1 MNCQER
7 RIQALGG
14 RSYIKV
20 PSNLNDY
27 NKTHTDNPIQNKNY
41 SKVAN

>member
-20 PSNLNDY
+20 PSNPNDSD
-27 NKTHTDNPIQNKNY
+27 KTHRDNPNQNKNY
-41 SKVAN
+41 SKAAS